1 MRRTLTLKR
10 ETLAALGVDDLQ
22 QVRGGV
28 RVTAQPACAKYTP
41 VVFEVTTTV
50 DHTPICP

>member
-10 ETLAALGVDDLQ
+10 ETLAPLGLDDLQ

-28 RVTAQPACAKYTP
+28 PITEQPACKKYTP
-41 VVFEVTTTV
+41 VVFAVTTTV